1 MTQERRHRIVR
12 IFSLLADVI
21 EIYIPAFAFC
31 VMIITFLVGIFFRYF
46 LNNPLIWT
54 LEVTIISF
62 MWTALLGASY
72 AFRTE
77 SHIWFGL
84 FYESGSPK
92 RQLVFRLLGNTIML
106 ITFIILIPSTYQ
118 YLSFMHQRPTNV
130 LELPYTVQYGP
141 FLILI
146 IMIVIR
152 VTILLVRD
160 IMTLVRKKDPDSSL
174 EIKQSEVAS

>member
-1 MTQERRHRIVR
+1 MTQENKHRTVR
-12 IFSLLADVI
+12 VFSFLADVI

-92 RQLVFRLLGNTIML
+92 RQMAFRLIGNTIML

-146 IMIVIR
+146 VMIMIR
-152 VTILLVRD
+152 VSILLVRD
-160 IMTLVRKKDPDSSL
+160 IMTLVRPQRDSSSL
-174 EIKQSEVAS
+174 DTKQSEAAS